1 MFLLDTL
8 QNLFHPRPSNNRRAQ
23 VLHHETLIF
32 VLGVTLAGLTIVQ
45 VVAHQSN
52 RLGAILGYASD
63 ITVEQVVA
71 SSNTERA
78 KSGLPA
84 LRLNTTLSQSAAAKA
99 SDMFSNQY
107 WAHTSPQG
115 KEPWDFFRSAGYS
128 YKVAGEN
135 LARDFSITPDMM
147 SAWMNSPTHRAN
159 IMNSRYEEIGI
170 AVVNG
175 TLNGIET
182 TLVVQHFGTPSQ
194 AVAQISPQSAS
205 AETTESTR
213 PAPVVEVA
221 TASLPTSTPNTPS
234 ITPATTTPA
243 PIVSL
248 EPTGSEL
255 PSTRLL
261 ANLDSVTATPTR
273 FPMVLSRMTMPGT
286 SLANLEYSPL
296 QLTKALG
303 LSVLLLLIVTLLYD
317 WYAVGHYHSS
327 RIVSKNLAHI
337 LLLTM
342 TVFLLIFFKSGRLGG
357 GIMFGI

>member
-1 MFLLDTL
+1 MFLFDTL
-8 QNLFHPRPSNNRRAQ
+8 QHLFHPRPSNNWRAR
-23 VLHHETLIF
+23 VLHPEALIF
-32 VLGVTLAGLTIVQ
+32 VLGITLSSLTLVQ
-45 VVAHQSN
+45 IVAHQSD

-71 SSNTERA
+71 LSNAERA

-84 LRLNTTLSQSAAAKA
+84 LRFNGTLSQSAAAKA

-115 KEPWDFFRSAGYS
+115 KEPWDFFKTAGYS

-135 LARDFSITPDMM
+135 LARDFSTTPDMM
-147 SAWMNSPTHRAN
+147 AAWMNSPTHRAN

-182 TLVVQHFGTPSQ
+182 TLVVQHFGSPSQ
-194 AVAQISPQSAS
+194 AVAQIPSQSAT

-213 PAPVVEVA
+213 SEPVVVSTA
-221 TASLPTSTPNTPS
+221 TPTLSQASLS
-234 ITPATTTPA
+234 ITPTLIVTTPT
-243 PIVSL
+243 VSL
-248 EPTGSEL
+248 L
-255 PSTRLL
+255 PPSDGLPVTQIA
-261 ANLDSVTATPTR
+261 ANIQSVTATPTR
-273 FPMVLSRMTMPGT
+273 MPMVLSRMTMPGT

-296 QLTKALG
+296 QSIKALG
-303 LSVLLLLIVTLLYD
+303 LSILLLLIVTLFYD

-327 RIVSKNLAHI
+327 RIVGKNLAHI
-337 LLLTM
+337 LILTM
-342 TVFLLIFFKSGRLGG
+342 TAFLLIFFKAGHLGD
-357 GIMFGI
+357 GIMFGL

>member
-1 MFLLDTL
+1 MFLFDTL
-8 QNLFHPRPSNNRRAQ
+8 QHLFHPRPSNNRRAR
-23 VLHHETLIF
+23 VLHPEALIF
-32 VLGVTLAGLTIVQ
+32 VLGITLSSLTLVQ
-45 VVAHQSN
+45 LVAHQSD

-71 SSNTERA
+71 LSNAERA

-84 LRLNTTLSQSAAAKA
+84 LRFNATLSQSATAKA

-115 KEPWDFFRSAGYS
+115 KEPWDFFRTAGYG

-135 LARDFSITPDMM
+135 LARDFSTTPDMM
-147 SAWMNSPTHRAN
+147 TAWMNSPTHRAN

-182 TLVVQHFGTPSQ
+182 TLVVQHFGSPAQ
-194 AVAQISPQSAS
+194 AVAQIPPQSAT
-205 AETTESTR
+205 AETVESAR
-213 PAPVVEVA
+213 PAPVVEA
-221 TASLPTSTPNTPS
+221 TATPLPTSSPTSLS
-234 ITPATTTPA
+234 ITPTIITSTPT
-243 PIVSL
+243 VSL
-248 EPTGSEL
+248 EPPTDEL
-255 PSTRLL
+255 PSTQLV
-261 ANLDSVTATPTR
+261 ANLDSVTATPTNI
-273 FPMVLSRMTMPGT
+273 PMVLSRMTMPGT

-303 LSVLLLLIVTLLYD
+303 LSFLLLLIVTLLYD

-327 RIVSKNLAHI
+327 RIVGKNLAHI

-342 TVFLLIFFKSGRLGG
+342 TAFLLIFFKAGHLGG
-357 GIMFGI
+357 GTMFGF

>member
-1 MFLLDTL
+1 MFLFDTL
-8 QNLFHPRPSNNRRAQ
+8 QHLLNPRPSNNRRAR
-23 VLHHETLIF
+23 VLHPEALIF
-32 VLGVTLAGLTIVQ
+32 VLGVTLAGLTLVQ
-45 VVAHQSN
+45 VVAHQSGQ
-52 RLGAILGYASD
+52 LGDILGYASD

-71 SSNTERA
+71 MSNAERA

-84 LRLNTTLSQSAAAKA
+84 LRFNATLSQSATAKA

-135 LARDFSITPDMM
+135 LARDFSTTPDMM
-147 SAWMNSPTHRAN
+147 LAWMNSPTHRAN

-175 TLNGIET
+175 TLSGIET
-182 TLVVQHFGTPSQ
+182 TLVVQHFGSPSQ
-194 AVAQISPQSAS
+194 SVAQISPHSAS
-205 AETTESTR
+205 AESTESTR
-213 PAPVVEVA
+213 SEPVA
-221 TASLPTSTPNTPS
+221 DLSPTLPVITSTPL
-234 ITPATTTPA
+234 I
-243 PIVSL
+243 SL
-248 EPTGSEL
+248 EPTGVEL
-255 PSTRLL
+255 PSTQLVT
-261 ANLDSVTATPTR
+261 NLDSLTATPTR

-303 LSVLLLLIVTLLYD
+303 LSILLLLIVTLLYD

-327 RIVSKNLAHI
+327 RIVGKNLAHI
-337 LLLTM
+337 LLLAM
-342 TVFLLIFFKSGRLGG
+342 TAFLLIFFKAGHLGG
-357 GIMFGI
+357 SIMFGI

>member
-1 MFLLDTL
+1 MFLFDTL
-8 QNLFHPRPSNNRRAQ
+8 QHLFHPRPSNNRRAR
-23 VLHHETLIF
+23 VLHPEALVF
-32 VLGVTLAGLTIVQ
+32 VLGISLAGLTLVQ
-45 VVAHQSN
+45 VVAHQSV
-52 RLGAILGYASD
+52 RLGSILGYASN

-71 SSNTERA
+71 LSNAERA

-84 LRLNTTLSQSAAAKA
+84 LRFNATLSQSAAAKA
-99 SDMFSNQY
+99 SDMFTSQY

-135 LARDFSITPDMM
+135 LARDFSTTPDMM
-147 SAWMNSPTHRAN
+147 AAWMNSPTHRAN

-182 TLVVQHFGTPSQ
+182 TLVVQHFGSPAQ
-194 AVAQISPQSAS
+194 AVAQIPPQSAT
-205 AETTESTR
+205 AETAESTR
-213 PAPVVEVA
+213 FEPEVVS
-221 TASLPTSTPNTPS
+221 TTTPTISQADLS
-234 ITPATTTPA
+234 ITPTLIVATPT
-243 PIVSL
+243 ISL
-248 EPTGSEL
+248 VPLSIEL
-255 PSTRLL
+255 PSTQLI
-261 ANLDSVTATPTR
+261 ANLNSVTATPTR
-273 FPMVLSRMTMPGT
+273 IPMVLSRMTMPGT

-303 LSVLLLLIVTLLYD
+303 LSILLLLIITLLYD

-327 RIVSKNLAHI
+327 RIVGKNLAHI

-342 TVFLLIFFKSGRLGG
+342 TAFLLIFFKAGHLGG
-357 GIMFGI
+357 GSIFGF